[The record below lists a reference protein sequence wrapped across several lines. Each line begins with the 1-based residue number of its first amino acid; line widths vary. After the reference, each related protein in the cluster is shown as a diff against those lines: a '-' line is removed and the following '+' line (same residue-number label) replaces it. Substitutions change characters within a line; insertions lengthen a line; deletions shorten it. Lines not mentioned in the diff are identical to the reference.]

1 MPEEIICIIKDI
13 YTHSM
18 ITVAHGNA
26 NTELIQ
32 VDRGVL
38 QGDPCSPLIFNICF
52 NPLMQTVIQSK
63 YLHLGYMWGPNADLR
78 SRSWLQFADDTVLIS
93 DNIKSAQSLLNL
105 NAAWCEWAEMKIRID
120 KCSTFGMRKQSGS
133 YIQFQPKLTIG
144 DSSIP
149 PLDDG
154 EQFKYLG
161 RMYDFSMKNE
171 YIKADLEQRLT
182 SLLQT
187 TSDLDIKPQQK
198 LKILKIFIPSRLTF
212 DLRIYDISYT
222 WIMQTLDSKISNAV
236 RDWME
241 FPISTCVSEILSLPA
256 NHGGLGIPS
265 LKDTAEKLRLGQ
277 RFKLHS
283 SSDKELQVLFETT
296 SDQNV
301 RTDSIILTNSSRNE
315 AIREVKATHI
325 QASFDHIVSL
335 KVQGRS
341 ISSIIENLS
350 KTAISRWTRELDK
363 LAAPLFNFVRKA
375 LVQQLPTAANL
386 VRWGKSQ
393 DPLCLLCK
401 NASQTNKHVLSN
413 CFAALDRY
421 TKRHDAVLRILANW
435 ILNNTK
441 PDREIFVD
449 LSIGTHGSL
458 SNLFHSLRPD
468 VAILSANSVDTLE
481 LTVCHETNLANSKQ
495 YKSLKYADIRSD
507 IKESY
512 SNFKIKNYTI
522 EVTTLRLISDTK
534 QFCHDNLTNSFP
546 VEILNQVTQT
556 AISNSFEIYCNR
568 NIKQDS

>member
-1 MPEEIICIIKDI
+1 MLYKIYAAVIRNRLYSYLEDNEYVDKHVQKGFWPSVDGVYEHTQMLAHMMREAKRHQRTLIVTLLDLRNAFGEVNHNLIYSSLRYHNVPEEIICIIKDI
-13 YTHSM
+13 YTHSW
-18 ITVAHGNA
+18 ITVAHRNA

-63 YLHLGYMWGPNADLR
+63 YLHLGYMLGPNA
-78 SRSWLQFADDTVLIS
+78 
-93 DNIKSAQSLLNL
+93 
-105 NAAWCEWAEMKIRID
+105 
-120 KCSTFGMRKQSGS
+120 
-133 YIQFQPKLTIG
+133 
-144 DSSIP
+144 
-149 PLDDG
+149 
-154 EQFKYLG
+154 
-161 RMYDFSMKNE
+161 
-171 YIKADLEQRLT
+171 
-182 SLLQT
+182 
-187 TSDLDIKPQQK
+187 
-198 LKILKIFIPSRLTF
+198 SRLTF

-222 WIMQTLDSKISNAV
+222 WIKQTLDSKISNAV

-256 NHGGLGIPS
+256 NQGGHGIPS
-265 LKDTAEKLRLGQ
+265 LKEIAEKLRLGQ

-283 SSDKELQVLFETT
+283 SSEKELRVLFETT

-325 QASFDHIVSL
+325 QATFDHIVSL
-335 KVQGRS
+335 KLQGRS
-341 ISSIIENLS
+341 ISSITENLS

-375 LVQQLPTAANL
+375 LVQQLPTATNL

-413 CFAALDRY
+413 CVAALDRY
-421 TKRHDAVLRILANW
+421 TKRHDAILRILADW
-435 ILNNTK
+435 ISNNTK

-449 LSIGTHGSL
+449 LSIGTHGPL
-458 SNLFHSLRPD
+458 SNLFQSLRPD
-468 VAILSANSVDTLE
+468 VAIIGTNRVDTLE
-481 LTVCHETNLANSKQ
+481 LTVCHETNLASSKQ

-507 IKESY
+507 IKNAYSY
-512 SNFKIKNYTI
+512 FKITNYTI
-522 EVTTLRLISDTK
+522 EVTTLGLISDTNE
-534 QFCHDNLTNSFP
+534 FCHDNLTSSFP
-546 VEILNQVTQT
+546 VEILNQITEI

-568 NIKQDS
+568 NIKLDS